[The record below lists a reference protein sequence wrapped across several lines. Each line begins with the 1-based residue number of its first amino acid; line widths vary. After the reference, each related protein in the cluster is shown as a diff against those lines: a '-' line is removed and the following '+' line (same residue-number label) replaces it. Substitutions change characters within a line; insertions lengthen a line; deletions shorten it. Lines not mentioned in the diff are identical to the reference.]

1 MAVLKLLVAD
11 RTSLAAELLAL
22 WDSGAGP
29 CLLEFYTGAI
39 LAGPATAITTQVK
52 LGTLT
57 CSDPLGTASAG
68 ALTFGAITQDA
79 AADNSGD
86 ATWARLVDG
95 NGVARAVI
103 DVTGLAGNGACK
115 LNTVTIYAGG
125 PIQVSSCVLTF
136 GGA

>member
-22 WDSGAGP
+22 WDSAGP

-39 LAGPATAITTQVK
+39 LAGPAGAITTQVK
-52 LGTLT
+52 LGTTT
-57 CSDPLGTASAG
+57 CSDPLGSVAAG
-68 ALTFGAITQDA
+68 ALTFGPITQDN
-79 AADNSGD
+79 AADNNGD

-95 NGVARAVI
+95 DGVPRAVI
-103 DVTGLAGNGACK
+103 DVTGLTGNGTCK

-125 PIQVSSCVLTF
+125 PIRVESCVLTF